1 MVQKTDALTESESLA
16 IALAPANFTEMKQAA
31 EYLLGMLGVKVK
43 IDEPP
48 SAPTHF
54 IEGRVAEIKVNDST
68 IGFLGEIHP
77 KILHGWGIKM
87 PAVLME
93 INLDNI
99 LNR

>member
-1 MVQKTDALTESESLA
+1 LVQKTDALTENESLA
-16 IALAPANFTEMKQAA
+16 IALTPANFTEMKQIM
-31 EYLLGMLGVKVK
+31 EYFLGMLGVKVK

-77 KILHGWGIKM
+77 KILSNWKIKM
-87 PAVLME
+87 PVALME
-93 INLDNI
+93 ISLDNI